1 MKVARVLENVDVYPK
16 ISTYLN
22 ELQGV
27 LRFKDVETQT
37 FQHVSLY
44 YKVC

>member
-1 MKVARVLENVDVYPK
+1 MKVAGVLENVDVYPK